1 MSFTQ
6 IARSCSRLAATL
18 APRRVASGILIQSQA
33 SRMMHRIAVPS
44 MTSQLSQAIDELP
57 IQVVLGR
64 QIFTRQYHSQKFGV
78 RSYSAKS
85 TIEDIKFRVLKVV
98 SAYDKV
104 TAEKLNVESHF
115 INDLGLDSLDHV
127 EVIMAMEDEFGFEIP
142 DSDAEKLLKPADIIK
157 YVADKEDV
165 YE

>member
-18 APRRVASGILIQSQA
+18 APKRIASAALVQSQQA
-33 SRMMHRIAVPS
+33 RMMHRIAVPAVAN
-44 MTSQLSQAIDELP
+44 QW
-57 IQVVLGR
+57 
-64 QIFTRQYHSQKFGV
+64 SQKFGV

-104 TAEKLNVESHF
+104 TADKLNVESHF